1 MGQVNFDEAEG
12 LEIGKR
18 YEFVIVAAK
27 DGESKSGTPFLELEL
42 DPQFNHRIYLS
53 PKALSRA
60 REWFEAM
67 GLPSAGVVQ
76 YDADRLPGI
85 RFSASVF
92 KEEFE
97 GNDGTTKWSLKLQNP
112 QRVVIGA
119 DTPSEPAPMRSENQR
134 DMKPLSP
141 KPLPKE
147 EPATV
152 NEMDDVPF

>member
-1 MGQVNFDEAEG
+1 
-12 LEIGKR
+12 
-18 YEFVIVAAK
+18 
-27 DGESKSGTPFLELEL
+27 
-42 DPQFNHRIYLS
+42 
-53 PKALSRA
+53 
-60 REWFEAM
+60 M